1 MIEMLL
7 TRSEI
12 FSLAVWIMVAV
23 TAAYSQEA
31 ADRMRQLVE
40 TSAQRLVIA
49 EQVALAKWDSG
60 IPVEDPSRE
69 AHVIASATEAGEEQG
84 LAGETV
90 SKFFRA
96 QIEAN
101 KLVQYSLLAEWRRAG
116 KAPSHKP
123 VNLADTIRPELD
135 QLETELIVELT
146 KTKMIRASSSCGT
159 ETAKEVG
166 KYVSAHKDTFTQLEA
181 IALDRAMAG
190 ACESVDR

>member
-1 MIEMLL
+1 
-7 TRSEI
+7 
-12 FSLAVWIMVAV
+12 
-23 TAAYSQEA
+23 
-31 ADRMRQLVE
+31 MRQLVE
-40 TSAQRLVIA
+40 TSAQRLAIA

-60 IPVEDPSRE
+60 APVEDPSRE
-69 AHVIASATEAGEEQG
+69 AQVIATATKAGEEKG
-84 LAGETV
+84 LDGDAV

-116 KAPSHKP
+116 NAPSHKP
-123 VNLADTIRPELD
+123 VNLANTIRPELD
-135 QLETELIVELT
+135 RIETQLIEELT

-166 KYVSAHKDTFTQLEA
+166 KYVSAHKDAFTQLEA

-190 ACESVDR
+190 ACESATR